1 MESKRLIKFLTPITA
16 INAMFLRVDVE
27 RRTNQLNSKNR
38 WLDQMKKT
46 EMCAYRPLT
55 IIPRYGHL
63 VCRALFLMVSLNGQ
77 V

>member
-46 EMCAYRPLT
+46 EMYAYRPLT